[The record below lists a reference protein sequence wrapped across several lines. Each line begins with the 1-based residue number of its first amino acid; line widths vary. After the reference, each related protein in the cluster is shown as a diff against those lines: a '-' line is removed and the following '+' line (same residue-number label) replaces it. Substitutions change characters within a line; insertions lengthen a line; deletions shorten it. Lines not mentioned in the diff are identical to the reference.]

1 MSNDIII
8 FDSEIIPSH
17 YLFCARRVSDKKVV
31 VLWGHKPDDMVRLR
45 ALLANPTL
53 TWVGFNSNSFDLPL
67 ATAAGGGA
75 SVKELKEMA
84 DRIIAQRRPAWMS
97 YRDEGLEE
105 SGADSIDLMEV
116 APGVMISLKLYGARM
131 GSPNLLD
138 MPIHHEDSITDEQAE
153 TVLLPYCI
161 NDLDETERLYNEIIG
176 SIKLREQLS
185 EKYKIDL
192 RSKSDAQMAETIIA
206 KQLGLLRAPKPA
218 IPKTVTYRAPAFIQP
233 KGAILKDILHRVQR
247 HTFTVTQSNGAV
259 ELPEFLKKEHVLIGD
274 GVFQMGVGGLHSK
287 HDKCISYVA
296 TPEFEIVDADIASHY
311 PATIINAKMSPRGLG
326 KDFLPLYTSIRD
338 GRVQAKRRAKELMKL
353 INDVKH
359 EIERLE
365 NREGCLHDQQQD

>member
-53 TWVGFNSNSFDLPL
+53 TWVGFNSNSFDMPL
-67 ATAAGGGA
+67 ATAAAGGA
-75 SVKELKEMA
+75 SVRELKEMA
-84 DRIIAQRRPAWMS
+84 DRIINSRRPAWMS

-105 SGADSIDLMEV
+105 IGADSIDLMEV

-138 MPIHHEDSITDEQAE
+138 MPIHHEDSITDEEAE
-153 TVLLPYCI
+153 TVLLPYCL
-161 NDLDETERLYNEIIG
+161 NDLDETECLFNEVSG
-176 SIKLREQLS
+176 AIKLREQLS
-185 EKYKIDL
+185 EKYGIDL

-218 IPKTVTYRAPAFIQP
+218 IPRTVTYRAPSFIQP

-247 HTFTVTQSNGAV
+247 HTFSVTQSNGAV

-296 TPEFEIVDADIASHY
+296 TPDFEIEDADVGAFY
-311 PATIINAKMSPRGLG
+311 PNLLLNAGYVPRGLG
-326 KDFLPLYTSIRD
+326 KPFITLYKSFVDT
-338 GRVQAKRRAKELMKL
+338 RVAAKKRIKEIKKRLAEIDKELSVDK
-353 INDVKH
+353 
-359 EIERLE
+359 
-365 NREGCLHDQQQD
+365 